1 MKKIIIPILGL
12 SLAFSLGL
20 LTMSFVQN
28 SAPKKEKQEQP
39 LKLGVFSIS
48 LNVKDVKSSKAFY
61 EKLGFKQSGGDVA
74 QNYVVMRNEN
84 TLIGLFQGMFKET
97 MLTFNPGWD
106 INKKELKKFDDV
118 RKIQRHLKQQQIPI
132 SLETDSTAT
141 GPGFIIFNDPDGNV
155 ILIDQHR

>member
-1 MKKIIIPILGL
+1 MKKFILPIVGL

-20 LTMSFVQN
+20 ITMSFVQKD
-28 SAPKKEKQEQP
+28 APKKEKEEHP
-39 LKLGVFSIS
+39 LRLGAFSVS
-48 LNVKDVKSSKAFY
+48 LNVKDVKASKAFY
-61 EKLGFKQSGGDVA
+61 EQLGFKQSGGDVA
-74 QNYVVMRNEN
+74 QNYVIMRNEN
-84 TLIGLFQGMFKET
+84 TLIGLFQGMFEET

-118 RKIQRHLKQQQIPI
+118 RKIQKHLKQQQIPI
-132 SLETDSTAT
+132 FLETDSTAT